1 MCVLY
6 CIRGQTCV
14 LYYYCIYANVEDGMR
29 RPLFAMRSERPIR
42 DNVFQRNTL
51 LVSKI
56 LPFKSPAAPTDPPFR
71 MEPFWYFR
79 GVCLNRWIDHRPA
92 TTPIQLLLLLLL
104 LNRNLKV
111 VSGWNTCRP
120 LLPDSVG
127 HNFTAGRLTDTK
139 TCRRV
144 RWRCLEK
151 DLPHFCF
158 CKVTLEGVCLWKNN
172 YIKST

>member
-14 LYYYCIYANVEDGMR
+14 LYYYCIYANVEDIWFDGMR
-29 RPLFAMRSERPIR
+29 CPLFAMKSERLIR

-79 GVCLNRWIDHRPA
+79 GVR
-92 TTPIQLLLLLLL
+92 
-104 LNRNLKV
+104 LKSTNQSSSGHHSHSV
-111 VSGWNTCRP
+111 V
-120 LLPDSVG
+120 VVV
-127 HNFTAGRLTDTK
+127 AAQQK
-139 TCRRV
+139 
-144 RWRCLEK
+144 
-151 DLPHFCF
+151 
-158 CKVTLEGVCLWKNN
+158 LEGRPRVGTPVARCCQTPWVTTSLQAGWPTQKPAAV
-172 YIKST
+172 